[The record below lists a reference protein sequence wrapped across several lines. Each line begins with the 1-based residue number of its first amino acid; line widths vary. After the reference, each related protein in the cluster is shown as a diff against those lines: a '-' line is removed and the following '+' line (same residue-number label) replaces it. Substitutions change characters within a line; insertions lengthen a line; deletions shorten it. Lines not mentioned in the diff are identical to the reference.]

1 MEVIMKA
8 KNASGLVVGVIL
20 TVFVIILVGVIIFW
34 TSGEFNSKKKTM
46 DNSTAKIDRAIG
58 SYSEFNF
65 EIYDGKSLSG
75 DAVKELISEVTNKGE
90 VISIG
95 VDTLDVG
102 GAKYYNYS
110 FTDKTADDS
119 QDIGAKI
126 TPIPTPP
133 TSKSDANY
141 INPNGTFV
149 GKVLKNAN
157 EEIICV
163 LFAQQP

>member
-1 MEVIMKA
+1 MKV

-58 SYSEFNF
+58 SYSEFDY
-65 EIYDGKSLSG
+65 EIYDGKSLAG
-75 DAVKELISEVTNKGE
+75 DAVKELISKVTSKGE

-102 GAKYYNYS
+102 AAKYYNYA
-110 FTDKTADDS
+110 FTAASSTES
-119 QDIGAKI
+119 QDIGAII
-126 TPIPTPP
+126 TPVPTPP
-133 TSKSDANY
+133 TSKSDVNY

-157 EEIICV
+157 YEIVCV
-163 LFAQQP
+163 LFTQQP